1 MALNQIDPLVQEIH
15 NRALAR
21 RVYRQMRRF
30 IFTKEWVKDWAK
42 NNQTIR
48 DELNKCHKEHQENE
62 KRNQHTER

>member
-1 MALNQIDPLVQEIH
+1 MALNQIDSATQEIH
-15 NRALAR
+15 DRALAR

-42 NNQTIR
+42 NNPNIR
-48 DELNKCHKEHQENE
+48 DELNKCQKEYKENE